1 VSLEWMVIRG
11 SGLVAYGL
19 LAAATVWGLLI
30 STKVFGRSVKAKP
43 VTWFHESLA
52 LAAVLATVVH
62 MIGLGL
68 DEYIDFGWRELLVPG
83 ASLWNPIAVA
93 FGVVGFYATVI
104 VSLSFYVKKF
114 IGQTAWRSIH
124 FLSFGTFLA
133 VLLHGVLAGTDRS
146 HPAVVV
152 MYAASGAIVGLLLV
166 IRVVQATGSA
176 AAPARRTREA
186 GRSADT
192 GEETGRLHVVAA
204 KGDSRPDPEPAV
216 PMPRSRSA

>member
-1 VSLEWMVIRG
+1 MVIRG

-19 LAAATVWGLLI
+19 LAAATIWGLLI
-30 STKVFGRSVKAKP
+30 STKVLGRSVKAKP

-62 MIGLGL
+62 MVGLGL
-68 DEYIDFGWRELLVPG
+68 DDYIDFGWRELLVPG
-83 ASLWNPIAVA
+83 ASLWNPMAVA

-104 VSLSFYVKKF
+104 VSFSFYVKNL
-114 IGQTAWRSIH
+114 IGQAAWRSIH

-133 VLLHGVLAGTDRS
+133 VLLHGVLAGTDRG

-166 IRVVQATGSA
+166 IRIVQASATA
-176 AAPARRTREA
+176 AAPARRTRDA
-186 GRSADT
+186 GQ
-192 GEETGRLHVVAA
+192 LHVVAA
-204 KGDSRPDPEPAV
+204 QEGSRPDLERTG
-216 PMPRSRSA
+216 PRSRSA